1 MPHELVTHARHE
13 AAYLGGQVRELLAWW
28 MGISFGGLS
37 ATLGLVVALWPAT
50 VDLWGG
56 VFVGMW
62 LLGVAF
68 CRVSDLLTDPRAA
81 TRARRL
87 PARVATAVALVGALV
102 VLRGLIGVGAP
113 LAITVTVVL
122 SLIAAADVSTATRR
136 GLRSRVGARA
146 AVYLP
151 AALAAGAGAI
161 SGQLPAATV
170 AVAALAVGIVEAATA
185 ATTGMK
191 SLRWHAAAR
200 DAGLLTGEIRPF
212 RESPAEVRP
221 EFEDVETAA
230 GPGAPDELPVP
241 AALVADEPTEPAAA
255 EPAEPAAA
263 EPAEPAADE
272 PAVPAAD
279 EPVEPE
285 PTADGSD
292 TRGPATAVTGGTPLG
307 RRPAGTAP
315 RSAGRPAG
323 RATVNRPAVGRARV
337 TSQD

>member
-81 TRARRL
+81 TPARRL
-87 PARVATAVALVGALV
+87 PARVATAVALIGALV
-102 VLRGLIGVGAP
+102 VLRGLIGAGTP

-122 SLIAAADVSTATRR
+122 SLIAAADVTTATRR

-151 AALAAGAGAI
+151 AALAAGAGALA
-161 SGQLPAATV
+161 GHLPAATV

-212 RESPAEVRP
+212 RESPAEVQP
-221 EFEDVETAA
+221 ELDGLDAPAGTPDEFPTSAAPVTAA
-230 GPGAPDELPVP
+230 APVAAAVAPVSGVAT
-241 AALVADEPTEPAAA
+241 AAAASTEPTAGEPTD
-255 EPAEPAAA
+255 
-263 EPAEPAADE
+263 PAADE
-272 PAVPAAD
+272 L
-279 EPVEPE
+279 
-285 PTADGSD
+285 D
-292 TRGPATAVTGGTPLG
+292 TRVPPTVVTGGTPLS
-307 RRPAGTAP
+307 RRPAGTTP
-315 RSAGRPAG
+315 RSTGRPAG

-337 TSQD
+337 ANQD

>member
-28 MGISFGGLS
+28 LGISFGGLS
-37 ATLGLVVALWPAT
+37 ATLGLVIALWPAT
-50 VDLWGG
+50 VHLWGG

-81 TRARRL
+81 TRGRRL
-87 PARVATAVALVGALV
+87 PARIATATALTTALV
-102 VLRGLIGVGAP
+102 VLRGLVGVDRP
-113 LAITVTVVL
+113 LAIAVTLVL
-122 SLIAAADVSTATRR
+122 ALIAAADVSTATRR

-151 AALAAGAGAI
+151 AALAAGAGAL
-161 SGQLPAATV
+161 SGHLPAATV
-170 AVAALAVGIVEAATA
+170 AVAALAVGIVETATA

-212 RESPAEVRP
+212 RESPEELQPEFDDSADESPETVAAAPVPPRSAAARP
-221 EFEDVETAA
+221 E
-230 GPGAPDELPVP
+230 P
-241 AALVADEPTEPAAA
+241 
-255 EPAEPAAA
+255 
-263 EPAEPAADE
+263 
-272 PAVPAAD
+272 
-279 EPVEPE
+279 
-285 PTADGSD
+285 D
-292 TRGPATAVTGGTPLG
+292 TRVPATAVTGGTPLS
-307 RRPAGTAP
+307 RRPAGTTP

-337 TSQD
+337 NSQD

>member
-37 ATLGLVVALWPAT
+37 ATLGLIVALWPAT

-102 VLRGLIGVGAP
+102 VLRGLIGAGAP

-122 SLIAAADVSTATRR
+122 SLIAAADVATATRR
-136 GLRSRVGARA
+136 GLRSRAGARA

-151 AALAAGAGAI
+151 AALAAVAGAL

-212 RESPAEVRP
+212 RESPAEILP
-221 EFEDVETAA
+221 EFETDLADGADAPEPQAATAA
-230 GPGAPDELPVP
+230 ETDEITPP
-241 AALVADEPTEPAAA
+241 KADEP
-255 EPAEPAAA
+255 
-263 EPAEPAADE
+263 
-272 PAVPAAD
+272 
-279 EPVEPE
+279 
-285 PTADGSD
+285 D
-292 TRGPATAVTGGTPLG
+292 TRVPAVTGGTPLS
-307 RRPAGTAP
+307 RRPAGTTP

-337 TSQD
+337 TNQD